1 MATLPSRSKCVIDEG
16 VPDDA
21 PLLLRVLDSCEVRKE
36 EVTGRLV
43 DDGEVDA
50 EVAVERLMDLLGF
63 VEAEDAVVDH
73 DGVEPNPRACG
84 ELPVVTG

>member
-21 PLLLRVLDSCEVRKE
+21 PLLLRVLDAGEAREE
-36 EVTGRLV
+36 EVGRV

-50 EVAVERLMDLLGF
+50 EVAVERLVDLLGF